1 MGTLLD
7 TTVFIHLERSLR
19 GRDPASARRDVLRQL
34 REELGDYEEVAIS
47 AITASELLHGVH
59 RANPA
64 NKVARE
70 AFVEMVLDTIP
81 VIPFDLLIARTHS
94 RLWAD
99 LAANGIDIGAHD
111 RIVAAAAM
119 AMGWSVGTAN
129 VRHFDRIPGLA
140 LTGISFSTAG

>member
-1 MGTLLD
+1 MTGD
-7 TTVFIHLERSLR
+7 TS
-19 GRDPASARRDVLRQL
+19 G
-34 REELGDYEEVAIS
+34 G
-47 AITASELLHGVH
+47 
-59 RANPA
+59 

-70 AFVEMVLDTIP
+70 AFVEMVLDTIH
-81 VIPFDLLIARTHS
+81 VIPFDLLSARTHS

-111 RIVAAAAM
+111 RIDAATAV

-140 LTGISFSTAG
+140 LTGISFRTAG

>member
-19 GRDPASARRDVLRQL
+19 GRDPASARRDVIRQL
-34 REELGDYEEVAIS
+34 REELGAYEEVAIS

-59 RANPA
+59 RANAA

-81 VIPFDLLIARTHS
+81 VIPFDLLSARTHS
-94 RLWAD
+94 RLWAN
-99 LAANGIDIGAHD
+99 LAANDIDIGAHD
-111 RIVAAAAM
+111 RIVAATAM

-129 VRHFDRIPGLA
+129 VPHFDRIPGLA
-140 LTGISFSTAG
+140 VRGISFSAAG